1 MFKFFEIIITML
13 ETIVGFVLNLFEMLG
28 FMIAFIAQ
36 GVVYATTCIMYLP
49 SWVLPFVLAV
59 IGFSV
64 VMFILNR

>member
-13 ETIVGFVLNLFEMLG
+13 ETIVGFVLNLFKMLG
-28 FMIAFIAQ
+28 FIIAFIAQ
-36 GVVYATTCIMYLP
+36 GVVYAGTCIMYLP
-49 SWVLPFVLAV
+49 PWVLPFVLAV

>member
-13 ETIVGFVLNLFEMLG
+13 ETVVGFVLNLFEMLG
-28 FMIAFIAQ
+28 FIIAFIVQ

-49 SWVLPFVLAV
+49 PWVLPFVLAV

>member
-13 ETIVGFVLNLFEMLG
+13 ETVVGFVLNLFKMLG
-28 FMIAFIAQ
+28 FIIAFIAQ
-36 GVVYATTCIMYLP
+36 GAVYAGTCIMYLP
-49 SWVLPFVLAV
+49 PWVLPFVLAV

>member
-1 MFKFFEIIITML
+1 MFKFFDFIISMV
-13 ETIVGFVLNLFEMLG
+13 ESVVGFVLNLFEMLI
-28 FMIAFIAQ
+28 FVITFIAQ

>member
-13 ETIVGFVLNLFEMLG
+13 ETVVGFVLNLFKMLG
-28 FMIAFIAQ
+28 FIITFIAQ
-36 GVVYATTCIMYLP
+36 GVVYAGTCIMYLP
-49 SWVLPFVLAV
+49 PWVLPFVLAV